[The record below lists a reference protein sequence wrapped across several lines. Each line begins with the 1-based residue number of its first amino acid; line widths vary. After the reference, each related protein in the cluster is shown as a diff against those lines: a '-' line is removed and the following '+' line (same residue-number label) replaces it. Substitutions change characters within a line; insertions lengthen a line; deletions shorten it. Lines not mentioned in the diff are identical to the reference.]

1 VAGVAVGR
9 PREPAVAV
17 FVTPH
22 GFGHAARAAAVCG
35 ALRERV
41 PGVRLHLFTT
51 VPRWFF
57 TESLGPGFAL
67 HRLETDVGLVQRGP
81 LAEDLPATVAALQA
95 FFPPPRRLLAALA
108 RRLRRLG
115 CAAVI
120 CDIAPLGITA
130 ARAAG
135 LPSVLV
141 ENFTWD
147 WIYRDLARA
156 QPRLLPIATVLG
168 RTFRLADL
176 RVQTE
181 PVCRPAAGAAR
192 VGPVCR
198 RPRAARAATR
208 AALGVPAR
216 APLVL
221 VTMGGIPHGGFA
233 LEALGRETRV
243 QFVLAGAA
251 RRRRRTGNALLLPH
265 RSGFFHPDLLAA
277 ADAVVGKL
285 GYSTLAESSRAGVPF
300 GFVPRQG
307 FAESA
312 VLERWVLNRG
322 RGLRLDPAEFATGA
336 WVNRLEELLA
346 LGRSRERLSDGAHEA
361 ARLIADRYLR

>member
-1 VAGVAVGR
+1 MAGA
-9 PREPAVAV
+9 PAVAC
-17 FVTPH
+17 FVSPH

-35 ALRERV
+35 ALRDRV
-41 PGVRLHLFTT
+41 PGLRLHLFTT

-57 TESLGPGFAL
+57 ADSLAPGFAL
-67 HRLETDVGLVQRGP
+67 HRLETDVGVVQRGP
-81 LAEDLPATVAALQA
+81 LAEDLPATVARLAGLVP
-95 FFPPPRRLLAALA
+95 PPPRLLQALG

-115 CAAVI
+115 CAAVV
-120 CDIAPLGITA
+120 CDIAPLGIAA

-135 LPSVLV
+135 LPAVLV

-147 WIYRDLARA
+147 WIYRGLADRE
-156 QPRLLPIATVLG
+156 PRLRYFADELAA
-168 RTFRLADL
+168 TFRLADL

-181 PVCRPAAGAAR
+181 PVCRAVAGAVR

-198 RPRAARAATR
+198 RPRSTRAATR

-233 LEALGRETRV
+233 LETLGRAAGV
-243 QFVLAGAA
+243 HFVLAGAA
-251 RRRRRTGNALLLPH
+251 RRRRRAGNALLLPH
-265 RSGFFHPDLLAA
+265 RSGFFHPDLVAA

-300 GFVPRQG
+300 GFVPRPG
-307 FAESA
+307 FPESA
-312 VLERWVLNRG
+312 VLERWVLRRG
-322 RGLRLDPAEFATGA
+322 RGVRLAPDDFASGA
-336 WVNRLEELLA
+336 WVRRLDDLLA
-346 LGRSRERLSDGAHEA
+346 LGRSRERLTDGAAEA
-361 ARLIADRYLR
+361 ARLIADRYLRF